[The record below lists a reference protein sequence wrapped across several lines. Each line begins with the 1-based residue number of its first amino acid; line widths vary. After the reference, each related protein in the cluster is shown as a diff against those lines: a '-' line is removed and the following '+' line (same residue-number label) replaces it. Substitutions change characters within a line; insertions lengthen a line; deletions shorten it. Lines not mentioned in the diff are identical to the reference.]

1 MITRG
6 YCPKRRRHDAARR
19 FQRAA
24 THGRRRGLLPKLY
37 AFVEVFLVFVA
48 PLAIFFV
55 TTFLAGFFVVAVA
68 FTAAAFFA
76 VLDEMALAT
85 ADPSSMPVATFR
97 FISSTISG
105 LVIPVTSYA
114 VSTHF
119 CV

>member
-55 TTFLAGFFVVAVA
+55 VTTFLAGFFVVAVA
-68 FTAAAFFA
+68 FTAAAFLAGFFTVA
-76 VLDEMALAT
+76 PAFFDTAFLTVLDEMA
-85 ADPSSMPVATFR
+85 
-97 FISSTISG
+97 
-105 LVIPVTSYA
+105 
-114 VSTHF
+114 
-119 CV
+119 